1 MSTKPP
7 DLGNGLF
14 GYRKSAV
21 HQILGDRDTL
31 LRHADGRVR
40 LAESNVAAL
49 EAEVA
54 AIMEV
59 DASKDEHIA
68 HLRAQLDEV
77 TSRTTE
83 VERRSQF
90 FEAEANKVA
99 AWRARVSTRARSTA
113 TRLQDLDGVMEDLPE
128 RVERALAPMVDRVAS
143 LQRSVET
150 AVGVLRSLP
159 PPPLRGPESR
169 GA

>member
-21 HQILGDRDTL
+21 HQIIGDRDVL

-40 LAESNVAAL
+40 LAESKVAAL

-54 AIMEV
+54 SIMEV
-59 DASKDEHIA
+59 DGRKDEHMA
-68 HLRAQLDEV
+68 HLRAQLDEL
-77 TSRTTE
+77 TNRAAE
-83 VERRSQF
+83 MERRWQHV
-90 FEAEANKVA
+90 EAEANRVA

-113 TRLQDLDGVMEDLPE
+113 TRLQDLDAVMGDLPV
-128 RVERALAPMVDRVAS
+128 RVERAFAPTVDRVAS
-143 LQRSVET
+143 LKRRLET
-150 AVGVLRSLP
+150 AAGVLRSLP
-159 PPPLRGPESR
+159 PPHSG
-169 GA
+169 G

>member
-21 HQILGDRDTL
+21 HQIIGDRDVL

-40 LAESNVAAL
+40 LAESKVAAL

-54 AIMEV
+54 SVTEV
-59 DASKDEHIA
+59 DARKDQHIA
-68 HLRAQLDEV
+68 HLRAQLDEL
-77 TSRTTE
+77 TNRTAE
-83 VERRSQF
+83 MERRWHHV
-90 FEAEANKVA
+90 EAEANRAA

-113 TRLQDLDGVMEDLPE
+113 KRLQDLDAIMGALPE
-128 RVERALAPMVDRVAS
+128 RVERAFAPTVDRMSS
-143 LQRSVET
+143 LQRRVET
-150 AVGVLRSLP
+150 ALGVLRSVP
-159 PPPLRGPESR
+159 PPTPRSHESR